1 MDARTI
7 EIIRKKLDYL
17 ERTLAEI
24 DPYLKAGYVQY
35 ARQPA
40 HRRATERLTQIIV
53 EVAGDTSELIL
64 QAMGK
69 PVPGSLREAFGGI
82 RDLGVVNDEL
92 FKRFNRTYVG
102 LRNRI
107 VHDYEALDNRILF
120 NSARRLRKDAHAF
133 LKAVT
138 RYLASKSPKKSSN
151 RR

>member
-1 MDARTI
+1 MDARTV
-7 EIIRKKLDYL
+7 EVIRKKLDYS

-24 DPYLKAGYVQY
+24 DPYLKAGYARY

-40 HRRATERLTQIIV
+40 HRRATEWLTQIIV
-53 EVAGDTSELIL
+53 EVAGDTSDLIL
-64 QAMGK
+64 QAAGK

-92 FKRFNRTYVG
+92 FERFNRTYVG

-107 VHDYEALDNRILF
+107 VHDYETLDNRLLF
-120 NSARRLRKDAHAF
+120 NSARRLRKDTHAF

-138 RYLASKSPKKSSN
+138 RYLASKSPKKSSS